1 MCGCNC
7 GDEKPRHKHY
17 GDDVEYLPL
26 LLALGEAMAIEFDSV
41 LSDEDLANIRHHIIE
56 RERNYI
62 EELDVVLD
70 AYYNLR
76 EQIKRDGEN

>member
-1 MCGCNC
+1 MVGTVATRSR
-7 GDEKPRHKHY
+7 GISTMVMT
-17 GDDVEYLPL
+17 VEYLPL
-26 LLALGEAMAIEFDSV
+26 LLTLGETMAIEFDSV

-76 EQIKRDGEN
+76 EQIKRDGEK

>member
-1 MCGCNC
+1 MVGTVMMWSTS
-7 GDEKPRHKHY
+7 PY
-17 GDDVEYLPL
+17 Y
-26 LLALGEAMAIEFDSV
+26 LALGETMAIEFDSV

-76 EQIKRDGEN
+76 EQIKRDGEK

>member
-1 MCGCNC
+1 MCGWNC
-7 GDEKPRHKHY
+7 
-17 GDDVEYLPL
+17 DDRGVPPL
-26 LLALGEAMAIEFDSV
+26 LLTLGGTMAIEFDSV

-62 EELDVVLD
+62 KELDVVLD

-76 EQIKRDGEN
+76 EQIKRDGEK

>member
-1 MCGCNC
+1 MLGVYEVC
-7 GDEKPRHKHY
+7 KHPPSLLGVTY
-17 GDDVEYLPL
+17 QYPL
-26 LLALGEAMAIEFDSV
+26 VLALGETMAIEFDSV

-76 EQIKRDGEN
+76 EQIKRDGEK

>member
-1 MCGCNC
+1 
-7 GDEKPRHKHY
+7 
-17 GDDVEYLPL
+17 
-26 LLALGEAMAIEFDSV
+26 MAIEFDSV
-41 LSDEDLANIRHHIIE
+41 LSDEDLADIRHHIIE